1 MKIQL
6 CYASTRADL
15 HTDLI
20 EDLSHILSYAR
31 GFNSKHKVSGV
42 LYYANNCYFQCLEGE
57 KGIIEALF
65 DRIKKDAR
73 HTNIVHLSHCEIT
86 HIRFKKWSMKYVQ
99 KNSKIDQLF
108 KALGYI
114 HFSPEILNPNALD
127 MLLNILVEENSSRM
141 NKKIGLNYRGVN
153 CYM

>member
-1 MKIQL
+1 MKIRL
-6 CYASTRADL
+6 CYASIRTEL

-31 GFNSKHKVSGV
+31 EFNSKHKISGA

-57 KGIIEALF
+57 QGIIDALF

-86 HIRFKKWSMKYVQ
+86 QIRFKKWSMKYVQ
-99 KNSKIDQLF
+99 KNSKVDQFF
-108 KALGYI
+108 KALGHT
-114 HFSPEILNPNALD
+114 HFSPEILTPHALD

-141 NKKIGLNYRGVN
+141 NKKIGLRF
-153 CYM
+153 